1 MIKDLEF
8 LFKKLFFSEN
18 FLLKR
23 RLERAIKNNYE
34 KELSIINNFKNK
46 NKSAVDVG
54 VYRGVYSYKLSKQF
68 KHVYAYEPNPLI
80 FSYLEK
86 NLNKIIKNLTLKNF
100 ALSNS
105 SGTVNLKIPY
115 RSKSI
120 FKDNVEELY
129 KLGCATIH
137 ENKNYTDYDTV
148 KVNKIKLDEDLKNF
162 DIGFIK
168 VDVEGH
174 EKEVIEGAKN
184 LIIKSKPILLIEIE
198 EKHSGRPIYE
208 TINAICKLG
217 YRPYL
222 CKNKELYDLNKLKN
236 LEQENNFFFLPE

>member
-1 MIKDLEF
+1 MPT
-8 LFKKLFFSEN
+8 KK
-18 FLLKR
+18 K
-23 RLERAIKNNYE
+23 K
-34 KELSIINNFKNK
+34 K
-46 NKSAVDVG
+46 
-54 VYRGVYSYKLSKQF
+54 
-68 KHVYAYEPNPLI
+68 
-80 FSYLEK
+80 
-86 NLNKIIKNLTLKNF
+86 
-100 ALSNS
+100 
-105 SGTVNLKIPY
+105 
-115 RSKSI
+115 
-120 FKDNVEELY
+120 
-129 KLGCATIH
+129 
-137 ENKNYTDYDTV
+137 
-148 KVNKIKLDEDLKNF
+148 KIKKSSTSKKQRRGLKNF

-222 CKNKELYDLNKLKN
+222 CKNNELYDLNKLKN